1 VPRYGC
7 RHDAAIV
14 PPSPPERRTAPSR
27 VRDGSPA
34 PRGEPAVSHGTI
46 EGFAG
51 NSRRKISL
59 LTHVTRIIQKSVF
72 TETARA
78 ARAGRLHRIFCCSDT
93 SCAGV
98 FLSRTERHTRVQLD
112 KSERGNP
119 AERLPKLEKQ
129 NQPMTPTVMQTV
141 GCRDR
146 RVIVS
151 GLLLTMKIPTTT
163 CGVAAAHR
171 SVRLPA
177 GSECAYFPRQ
187 SGGHQAKPD

>member
-1 VPRYGC
+1 MPRYGC

-59 LTHVTRIIQKSVF
+59 LTHVTRIFQKSVF

-163 CGVAAAHR
+163 CGVAAATEA
-171 SVRLPA
+171 SGFLPA
-177 GSECAYFPRQ
+177 QNAPTFHASPVVIRRN
-187 SGGHQAKPD
+187 